1 MTEKIKKFIEEFKKL
16 ENRETIKT
24 NLIPGTK
31 TPLTSSNVAGWFYLP
46 KTSTIPT
53 TSKGEQLMYLAQINC
68 EELPENSIYPS
79 KGIMQFW
86 IFGGDYNLGNDYT
99 KPTSDS
105 KKRVIY
111 YPEIQEHFTEA
122 ELAEMY
128 KPEEDK
134 KEGELITPIND
145 GAPFAMSFEKTS
157 QWSLPND
164 FRFDAIFNEKLNE
177 HIEETK
183 AEEGFES
190 YDIGEE
196 EVDDIIEELD
206 IPNHTQIGG
215 YGHFTQEDPRM
226 YDDFEDYTELLFQL
240 DSEFGTDDY
249 YILWGDSGVGN
260 FFATKEQLRNLDFAE
275 SLYSWDCY

>member
-16 ENRETIKT
+16 ENRETIKI
-24 NLIPGTK
+24 NLISETK
-31 TPLTSSNVAGWFYLP
+31 TPLMSSNVAGWFYLP

-111 YPEIQEHFTEA
+111 YPEVEEHFTEA

-145 GAPFAMSFEKTS
+145 GAPFAMSFEKAS
-157 QWSLPND
+157 QWPLPND
-164 FRFDAIFNEKLNE
+164 FRFEEIFNEKLNE

-196 EVDDIIEELD
+196 ESYDIIEELD

-249 YILWGDSGVGN
+249 YILWGDCGVGN
-260 FFATKEQLRNLDFAE
+260 FFAKKEQLRNLDFAE
-275 SLYSWDCY
+275 CLYSWDCC

>member
-16 ENRETIKT
+16 ENRETIKI
-24 NLIPGTK
+24 NLISETK

-68 EELPENSIYPS
+68 DELPENSIYPS

-111 YPEIQEHFTEA
+111 YPEVEEHFNEE
-122 ELAEMY
+122 ELSEMY

-145 GAPFAMSFEKTS
+145 GAPFAMSFEKAS
-157 QWSLPND
+157 QWPLPND
-164 FRFDAIFNEKLNE
+164 FRFEEIFNEKLNE

-196 EVDDIIEELD
+196 ESYDIIEELD

-249 YILWGDSGVGN
+249 YILWGDCGVGN

-275 SLYSWDCY
+275 CLYSWDCC

>member
-16 ENRETIKT
+16 ENRETIKI
-24 NLIPGTK
+24 NLISETK

-111 YPEIQEHFTEA
+111 YPEIEEHFTEE
-122 ELAEMY
+122 ELSEMY

-145 GAPFAMSFEKTS
+145 GAPFALSFEKTS
-157 QWSLPND
+157 QWPLPND
-164 FRFDAIFNEKLNE
+164 FRFDAIFNDKLNE

-196 EVDDIIEELD
+196 ESYDIIEDLD

-249 YILWGDSGVGN
+249 YILWGDCGVGN

-275 SLYSWDCY
+275 CLYSWDCC

>member
-16 ENRETIKT
+16 ENRETIKI
-24 NLIPGTK
+24 NLISETK

-53 TSKGEQLMYLAQINC
+53 NSKGEQLMYLAQINC

-111 YPEIQEHFTEA
+111 YPEIEEHFTEV
-122 ELAEMY
+122 ELSEMY

-157 QWSLPND
+157 QWPLPND
-164 FRFDAIFNEKLNE
+164 FRFEEIFNEKLNE

-196 EVDDIIEELD
+196 ESYDIIEELD

-249 YILWGDSGVGN
+249 YILWGDCGVGN
-260 FFATKEQLRNLDFAE
+260 FFAKKEQLRNLDFAE
-275 SLYSWDCY
+275 CLYSWDCC

>member
-1 MTEKIKKFIEEFKKL
+1 MTEKIKKFIEDFKKI
-16 ENRETIKT
+16 ENRETIKI
-24 NLIPGTK
+24 NLIPKTK
-31 TPLTSSNVAGWFYLP
+31 IPMTSSNVAGWFYLP
-46 KTSTIPT
+46 KTANIPT
-53 TSKGEQLMYLAQINC
+53 TDRGEQLMYLAQINC

-111 YPEIQEHFTEA
+111 YPEIDKHFSEE
-122 ELAEMY
+122 ELREMY
-128 KPEEDK
+128 EPQKDK
-134 KEGELITPIND
+134 KEDELITPIND

-157 QWSLPND
+157 QWIMPND
-164 FRFDAIFNEKLNE
+164 FRFEDIFTEKLNE
-177 HIEETK
+177 HIDEQQ
-183 AEEGFES
+183 AEGDES
-190 YDIGEE
+190 YDIDDE
-196 EVDDIIEELD
+196 EVDEIIEELD
-206 IPNHTQIGG
+206 ISNHTQIGG

-226 YDDFEDYTELLFQL
+226 YEDFEDYTELLFQL

-249 YILWGDSGVGN
+249 YILWGDYGVGN

>member
-16 ENRETIKT
+16 ENRETIKI
-24 NLIPGTK
+24 NLISETK

-111 YPEIQEHFTEA
+111 YPEIEEHFTEV
-122 ELAEMY
+122 ELSEMY

-157 QWSLPND
+157 QWPLPND
-164 FRFDAIFNEKLNE
+164 FRFEEIFNEKLNE

-196 EVDDIIEELD
+196 ESYDIIEDLD

-249 YILWGDSGVGN
+249 YILWGDCGVGN
-260 FFATKEQLRNLDFAE
+260 FFATKEQIRNLDFAE
-275 SLYSWDCY
+275 CLYSWDCC

>member
-16 ENRETIKT
+16 ENRETIKI
-24 NLIPGTK
+24 NLISETK

-86 IFGGDYNLGNDYT
+86 IFGGDYNLGSDYT

-105 KKRVIY
+105 KERVIY
-111 YPEIQEHFTEA
+111 YPEVEEHFTEA
-122 ELAEMY
+122 ELSEMY

-145 GAPFAMSFEKTS
+145 GAPFAMSFEKAS
-157 QWSLPND
+157 QWPLPND
-164 FRFDAIFNEKLNE
+164 FRFEEIFNEKLNE

-196 EVDDIIEELD
+196 ESYDIIEELD

-249 YILWGDSGVGN
+249 YILWGDCGVGN
-260 FFATKEQLRNLDFAE
+260 FFAKKEQLRNLDFAE
-275 SLYSWDCY
+275 CLYSWDCC

>member
-16 ENRETIKT
+16 ENRETIKI
-24 NLIPGTK
+24 NLISETK

-111 YPEIQEHFTEA
+111 YPEIDKHFSEE
-122 ELAEMY
+122 ELREMY
-128 KPEEDK
+128 EPQKDK
-134 KEGELITPIND
+134 KEDELITPIND

-157 QWSLPND
+157 QWIMPND
-164 FRFDAIFNEKLNE
+164 FRFEEIFTEKLNE
-177 HIEETK
+177 HIDEQQ
-183 AEEGFES
+183 AEGDES
-190 YDIGEE
+190 YDIDDE
-196 EVDDIIEELD
+196 EVDEIIEELD
-206 IPNHTQIGG
+206 ISNHTQIGG

-226 YDDFEDYTELLFQL
+226 YEDFEDYTELLFQL

-249 YILWGDSGVGN
+249 YILWGDCGVGN
-260 FFATKEQLRNLDFAE
+260 FFATKEQLRNLNFAE
-275 SLYSWDCY
+275 CLYSWDCY

>member
-1 MTEKIKKFIEEFKKL
+1 M
-16 ENRETIKT
+16 
-24 NLIPGTK
+24 
-31 TPLTSSNVAGWFYLP
+31 P

-111 YPEIQEHFTEA
+111 YPEIEEHFTEA

-157 QWSLPND
+157 QWPLPND
-164 FRFDAIFNEKLNE
+164 FRFEEIFNEKLNE

-196 EVDDIIEELD
+196 ESYDIIEELD

-249 YILWGDSGVGN
+249 YILWGDCGVGN

-275 SLYSWDCY
+275 CLYSWDCC

>member
-16 ENRETIKT
+16 ENRETIKI
-24 NLIPGTK
+24 NLIPETK
-31 TPLTSSNVAGWFYLP
+31 TPLMSSNVAGWFYLP

-111 YPEIQEHFTEA
+111 YPEVEEHFTEA

-134 KEGELITPIND
+134 KEGEHITPIND
-145 GAPFAMSFEKTS
+145 GAPFAMSFEKAS
-157 QWSLPND
+157 QWPLPND
-164 FRFDAIFNEKLNE
+164 FRFEEIFNEKLNE

-196 EVDDIIEELD
+196 ESYDIIEELD

-249 YILWGDSGVGN
+249 YILWGDCGVGN
-260 FFATKEQLRNLDFAE
+260 FFAKKEQLRNLDFAE
-275 SLYSWDCY
+275 CLYSWDCC

>member
-1 MTEKIKKFIEEFKKL
+1 MTEKIKKFIEDFKKI
-16 ENRETIKT
+16 ENRETIKI
-24 NLIPGTK
+24 NLITKTK
-31 TPLTSSNVAGWFYLP
+31 TPMTSSNVAGWFYLP
-46 KTSTIPT
+46 KTANIPT
-53 TSKGEQLMYLAQINC
+53 TDRGEQLMYLAQINC

-111 YPEIQEHFTEA
+111 YPEIDKHFSEE
-122 ELAEMY
+122 ELREMY
-128 KPEEDK
+128 EPQKDK
-134 KEGELITPIND
+134 KEDELITPIND
-145 GAPFAMSFEKTS
+145 GAPFAISFEKTS
-157 QWSLPND
+157 QWIMPND
-164 FRFDAIFNEKLNE
+164 FRFEEIFTEKLNE
-177 HIEETK
+177 HIDEQQ
-183 AEEGFES
+183 AEGDES
-190 YDIGEE
+190 YDIDDE
-196 EVDDIIEELD
+196 EVDEIIEELD
-206 IPNHTQIGG
+206 ISNHTQIGG

-226 YDDFEDYTELLFQL
+226 YEDFEDYTELLFQL

-249 YILWGDSGVGN
+249 YILWGDCGVGN

>member
-16 ENRETIKT
+16 ENRETIKI
-24 NLIPGTK
+24 NLISETK

-86 IFGGDYNLGNDYT
+86 IFGGDYNLGSDYT

-111 YPEIQEHFTEA
+111 YPEIDKHFSEE
-122 ELAEMY
+122 ELREMY
-128 KPEEDK
+128 EPQKDK
-134 KEGELITPIND
+134 KEDELITPIND

-157 QWSLPND
+157 QWIMPND
-164 FRFDAIFNEKLNE
+164 FRFEEIFTEKLNE
-177 HIEETK
+177 HIDEQQ
-183 AEEGFES
+183 AEGDES
-190 YDIGEE
+190 YDIDDE
-196 EVDDIIEELD
+196 EVDEIIEELD
-206 IPNHTQIGG
+206 ISNHTQIGG

-226 YDDFEDYTELLFQL
+226 YEDFEDYTELLFQL

-249 YILWGDSGVGN
+249 YILWGDCGVGN

>member
-16 ENRETIKT
+16 ENRETIKI
-24 NLIPGTK
+24 NLIPETK

-111 YPEIQEHFTEA
+111 YPEIEEHFTEE
-122 ELAEMY
+122 ELSEMY

-134 KEGELITPIND
+134 KKGELITPIND
-145 GAPFAMSFEKTS
+145 GAPFAMSFEKAS
-157 QWSLPND
+157 QWPLPND
-164 FRFDAIFNEKLNE
+164 FRFEEIFTEKLNE
-177 HIEETK
+177 HIDEQQ
-183 AEEGFES
+183 AEGDES
-190 YDIGEE
+190 YDIDDE
-196 EVDDIIEELD
+196 EVDEIIEELD
-206 IPNHTQIGG
+206 ISNHTQIGG

-226 YDDFEDYTELLFQL
+226 YEDFEDYTELLFQL

-249 YILWGDSGVGN
+249 YILWGDCGAGN
-260 FFATKEQLRNLDFAE
+260 FFATKEQLRNLNFAE
-275 SLYSWDCY
+275 CLYSWDCY

>member
-16 ENRETIKT
+16 ENRETIKI
-24 NLIPGTK
+24 NLISETK

-86 IFGGDYNLGNDYT
+86 IFGGDYNLGSDYT

-111 YPEIQEHFTEA
+111 YPEVEEHFTEE
-122 ELAEMY
+122 ELSEMY

-157 QWSLPND
+157 QWPLPND
-164 FRFDAIFNEKLNE
+164 FRFEEIFNEKLNE
-177 HIEETK
+177 HIDEQQ
-183 AEEGFES
+183 AEGDES
-190 YDIGEE
+190 YDIDDE
-196 EVDDIIEELD
+196 EVDEIIEELD

-249 YILWGDSGVGN
+249 YILWGDCGVGN

-275 SLYSWDCY
+275 CLYSWDCC

>member
-16 ENRETIKT
+16 ENRETIKI
-24 NLIPGTK
+24 NLISETK

-111 YPEIQEHFTEA
+111 YPEIEEHFTEV
-122 ELAEMY
+122 ELSEMH

-157 QWSLPND
+157 QWPLPND
-164 FRFDAIFNEKLNE
+164 FRFEEIFNEKLNE

-249 YILWGDSGVGN
+249 YILWGDCGVGN
-260 FFATKEQLRNLDFAE
+260 FFAKKEQLRNLDFAE
-275 SLYSWDCY
+275 CLYSWDCC

>member
-1 MTEKIKKFIEEFKKL
+1 MTEKIEEFKKL
-16 ENRETIKT
+16 ENRETIKI
-24 NLIPGTK
+24 NLISETK

-111 YPEIQEHFTEA
+111 YPEIEEHFTEV
-122 ELAEMY
+122 ELSEMY

-157 QWSLPND
+157 QWPLPND
-164 FRFDAIFNEKLNE
+164 FRFEEIFNEKLNE

-196 EVDDIIEELD
+196 ESYDIIEDLD

-249 YILWGDSGVGN
+249 YILWGDCGVGN
-260 FFATKEQLRNLDFAE
+260 FFAKKEQLRNLDFAE
-275 SLYSWDCY
+275 CLYSWDCC

>member
-16 ENRETIKT
+16 ENRETIKI
-24 NLIPGTK
+24 NLISETK

-111 YPEIQEHFTEA
+111 YPEIEEHFTEE
-122 ELAEMY
+122 ELSEMY

-145 GAPFAMSFEKTS
+145 GAPFAMSFEKAS
-157 QWSLPND
+157 QWPLPND
-164 FRFDAIFNEKLNE
+164 FRFEEIFNEKLNE

-196 EVDDIIEELD
+196 ESYDIIEELD

-249 YILWGDSGVGN
+249 YILWGDCGVGN
-260 FFATKEQLRNLDFAE
+260 FFATKEQLRSLDFAE

>member
-16 ENRETIKT
+16 ENRETIKI
-24 NLIPGTK
+24 NLISETK

-86 IFGGDYNLGNDYT
+86 IFGGDYNLGSDYT

-111 YPEIQEHFTEA
+111 YPEVEEHFTEE
-122 ELAEMY
+122 ELSEMY

-134 KEGELITPIND
+134 KEGEFITPIND
-145 GAPFAMSFEKTS
+145 GAPFAMSFEKAS
-157 QWSLPND
+157 QWPLPND
-164 FRFDAIFNEKLNE
+164 FRFEDIFNEKLNE

-196 EVDDIIEELD
+196 ESYDIIEELD
-206 IPNHTQIGG
+206 IHNHTQIGG

-249 YILWGDSGVGN
+249 YILWGDCGVGN
-260 FFATKEQLRNLDFAE
+260 FFAKKEQLRNLDFAE
-275 SLYSWDCY
+275 CLYSWDCC

>member
-16 ENRETIKT
+16 ENRETIKI
-24 NLIPGTK
+24 NLIPETK
-31 TPLTSSNVAGWFYLP
+31 THLTSSNVAGWFYLP

-111 YPEIQEHFTEA
+111 YPEIEEHFTEE
-122 ELAEMY
+122 ELSEMY

-134 KEGELITPIND
+134 KEGDLITPIND
-145 GAPFAMSFEKTS
+145 GAPFAMSFEKAS
-157 QWSLPND
+157 QWPLPND
-164 FRFDAIFNEKLNE
+164 FRFEEIFNEKLNE

-196 EVDDIIEELD
+196 ESYDIIEELD

-226 YDDFEDYTELLFQL
+226 YEDFEDYTELLFQL

>member
-16 ENRETIKT
+16 ENRETIKI
-24 NLIPGTK
+24 NLISETK
-31 TPLTSSNVAGWFYLP
+31 TPLTSSNVAGWLYLP

-111 YPEIQEHFTEA
+111 YPEIEEHFTEV
-122 ELAEMY
+122 ELSEMY

-157 QWSLPND
+157 QWPLPND
-164 FRFDAIFNEKLNE
+164 FRFEEIFNEKLNE

-196 EVDDIIEELD
+196 ESYDIIEELD

-249 YILWGDSGVGN
+249 YILWGDCGVGN
-260 FFATKEQLRNLDFAE
+260 FFAKKEQLRNLDFAE
-275 SLYSWDCY
+275 CLYSWDCC

>member
-16 ENRETIKT
+16 ENRETIKI
-24 NLIPGTK
+24 NLIPETK
-31 TPLTSSNVAGWFYLP
+31 TPLMSSNVAGWFYLP

-111 YPEIQEHFTEA
+111 YPEVEEHFTEA

-145 GAPFAMSFEKTS
+145 GAPFAMSFEKAS
-157 QWSLPND
+157 QWPLPND
-164 FRFDAIFNEKLNE
+164 FRFEEIFNEKLNE

-196 EVDDIIEELD
+196 ESYDIIEELD

-249 YILWGDSGVGN
+249 YILWGDCGVGN
-260 FFATKEQLRNLDFAE
+260 FFAKKEQLRNLDFAE
-275 SLYSWDCY
+275 CLYSWDCC

>member
-16 ENRETIKT
+16 ENRETIKI
-24 NLIPGTK
+24 NLISETK

-111 YPEIQEHFTEA
+111 YPEIEEHFTEV
-122 ELAEMY
+122 ELSEMY

-157 QWSLPND
+157 QWPLPND
-164 FRFDAIFNEKLNE
+164 FRFEEIFNEKLNE

-196 EVDDIIEELD
+196 ESYDIIEDLD

-249 YILWGDSGVGN
+249 YILWGDCGVGN
-260 FFATKEQLRNLDFAE
+260 FFAKKEQLRNLDFAE
-275 SLYSWDCY
+275 CLYSWDCC

>member
-1 MTEKIKKFIEEFKKL
+1 
-16 ENRETIKT
+16 
-24 NLIPGTK
+24 
-31 TPLTSSNVAGWFYLP
+31 
-46 KTSTIPT
+46 
-53 TSKGEQLMYLAQINC
+53 
-68 EELPENSIYPS
+68 
-79 KGIMQFW
+79 MQFW
-86 IFGGDYNLGNDYT
+86 IFGGDYNLGSDYT

-111 YPEIQEHFTEA
+111 YPEVEEHFTEE
-122 ELAEMY
+122 ELSEMY

-145 GAPFAMSFEKTS
+145 GVPFAMSFEKTS
-157 QWSLPND
+157 QWPLPND
-164 FRFDAIFNEKLNE
+164 FRVEEIFNEKLNE

-196 EVDDIIEELD
+196 ESYDIIEELD

-249 YILWGDSGVGN
+249 YILWGDCGVGN
-260 FFATKEQLRNLDFAE
+260 FFAKKEQLRNLDFAE
-275 SLYSWDCY
+275 CLYSWDCC

>member
-16 ENRETIKT
+16 ENRETIKI
-24 NLIPGTK
+24 NLISETK

-111 YPEIQEHFTEA
+111 YPEIEEHFTEV
-122 ELAEMY
+122 ELSEMY

-157 QWSLPND
+157 QWPLPND
-164 FRFDAIFNEKLNE
+164 FRFEEIFNEKLNE

-196 EVDDIIEELD
+196 ESYDIIEDLD

-249 YILWGDSGVGN
+249 YILWGDCGVGS

-275 SLYSWDCY
+275 CLYSWDCY

>member
-16 ENRETIKT
+16 ENRETIKI
-24 NLIPGTK
+24 NLISETK

-86 IFGGDYNLGNDYT
+86 IFGGDYNLGSDYT

-111 YPEIQEHFTEA
+111 YPEVEEHFTEA
-122 ELAEMY
+122 ELSEMY

-145 GAPFAMSFEKTS
+145 GAPFAMSFEKAS
-157 QWSLPND
+157 QWPLPND
-164 FRFDAIFNEKLNE
+164 FRFEEIFNEKLNE

-196 EVDDIIEELD
+196 ESYDIIEELD

-249 YILWGDSGVGN
+249 YILWGDCGVGN
-260 FFATKEQLRNLDFAE
+260 FFAKKEQLRNLDFAE
-275 SLYSWDCY
+275 CLYSRDCC

>member
-1 MTEKIKKFIEEFKKL
+1 MTEKNKKFIEEFKKL
-16 ENRETIKT
+16 ENRETIKI
-24 NLIPGTK
+24 NLISETK

-86 IFGGDYNLGNDYT
+86 IFGGDYNLGSDYT

-111 YPEIQEHFTEA
+111 YPEVEEHFTEA
-122 ELAEMY
+122 ELSEMY

-145 GAPFAMSFEKTS
+145 GAPFAMSFEKAS
-157 QWSLPND
+157 QWPLPND
-164 FRFDAIFNEKLNE
+164 FRFEEIFNEKLNE

-196 EVDDIIEELD
+196 ESYDIIEELD

-249 YILWGDSGVGN
+249 YILWGDCGVGN

-275 SLYSWDCY
+275 CLYSWDCC

>member
-16 ENRETIKT
+16 ENRETIKI
-24 NLIPGTK
+24 NLISETK

-86 IFGGDYNLGNDYT
+86 IFGGDYNLGSDYT

-111 YPEIQEHFTEA
+111 YPEVEEHFTEA
-122 ELAEMY
+122 ELSEMY

-157 QWSLPND
+157 QWPLPND
-164 FRFDAIFNEKLNE
+164 FRVEEIFNEKLNE

-196 EVDDIIEELD
+196 ESYDIIEELD

-249 YILWGDSGVGN
+249 YILWGDCGVGN
-260 FFATKEQLRNLDFAE
+260 FFAKKEQLRNLDFAE
-275 SLYSWDCY
+275 CLYSWDCC

>member
-16 ENRETIKT
+16 ENRETIKI
-24 NLIPGTK
+24 NLISETK

-86 IFGGDYNLGNDYT
+86 IFGGDYNLGSDYT

-111 YPEIQEHFTEA
+111 YPEVEEHFTEA
-122 ELAEMY
+122 ELSEMY

-157 QWSLPND
+157 QWPLPND
-164 FRFDAIFNEKLNE
+164 FRFEEIFNEKLNE

-196 EVDDIIEELD
+196 ESYDIIEDLD

-249 YILWGDSGVGN
+249 YILWGDCGVGN
-260 FFATKEQLRNLDFAE
+260 FFAKKEQLRNLDFAE
-275 SLYSWDCY
+275 CLYSWDCC

>member
-1 MTEKIKKFIEEFKKL
+1 MTVKTFIEEFKKI
-16 ENRETIKT
+16 ENRETIKIK
-24 NLIPGTK
+24 LISKTK

-46 KTSTIPT
+46 KTEAIPT
-53 TSKGEQLMYLAQINC
+53 TDRGEQLMYLAQINC

-111 YPEIQEHFTEA
+111 YPEIEEHFTEE
-122 ELAEMY
+122 ELSEMY

-145 GAPFAMSFEKTS
+145 GAPFAMSFEKAS
-157 QWSLPND
+157 QWPLPND
-164 FRFDAIFNEKLNE
+164 FRFEEIFNEKLNE

-196 EVDDIIEELD
+196 ESYDIIEELD

-226 YDDFEDYTELLFQL
+226 YDDSEDYTELLFQL

-249 YILWGDSGVGN
+249 YILWGDCGVGN

-275 SLYSWDCY
+275 CLYSWDCC

>member
-16 ENRETIKT
+16 ENRETIKI
-24 NLIPGTK
+24 NLISETK

-86 IFGGDYNLGNDYT
+86 IFGGDYNLGSDYT

-111 YPEIQEHFTEA
+111 YPEVEEHFTEE
-122 ELAEMY
+122 ELSEMY

-145 GAPFAMSFEKTS
+145 GVPFAMSFEKTS
-157 QWSLPND
+157 QWPLPND
-164 FRFDAIFNEKLNE
+164 FRVEEIFNEKLNE

-196 EVDDIIEELD
+196 ESYDIIEELD

-249 YILWGDSGVGN
+249 YILWGDCGVGN
-260 FFATKEQLRNLDFAE
+260 FFATKEQLSNLDFAE
-275 SLYSWDCY
+275 CLYSWDCC

>member
-16 ENRETIKT
+16 ENRETIKI
-24 NLIPGTK
+24 NLISETK

-111 YPEIQEHFTEA
+111 YPEVEEHFTEA

-157 QWSLPND
+157 QWPLPND
-164 FRFDAIFNEKLNE
+164 FRFEEIFNEKLNE

-196 EVDDIIEELD
+196 ESYDIIEELD

-249 YILWGDSGVGN
+249 YILWGDCGVGN

-275 SLYSWDCY
+275 CLYSWDCC

>member
-1 MTEKIKKFIEEFKKL
+1 MTEKIKKFIEEFKKI
-16 ENRETIKT
+16 ENRETIKI
-24 NLIPGTK
+24 NLITKTK
-31 TPLTSSNVAGWFYLP
+31 TPMTSSNVAGWFYLP
-46 KTSTIPT
+46 KTANIPT
-53 TSKGEQLMYLAQINC
+53 TDRGEQLMYLAQINC

-111 YPEIQEHFTEA
+111 YPEIDKHFSEE
-122 ELAEMY
+122 ELREMY
-128 KPEEDK
+128 EPQKDK
-134 KEGELITPIND
+134 KEDELITPIND
-145 GAPFAMSFEKTS
+145 GAPFAISFEKTS
-157 QWSLPND
+157 QWIMPND
-164 FRFDAIFNEKLNE
+164 FRFEEIFTEKLNE
-177 HIEETK
+177 HIDEQQ
-183 AEEGFES
+183 AEGDES
-190 YDIGEE
+190 YDIDDE
-196 EVDDIIEELD
+196 EVDEIIEELD
-206 IPNHTQIGG
+206 ISNHTQIGG

-226 YDDFEDYTELLFQL
+226 YEDFEDYTELLFQL

-249 YILWGDSGVGN
+249 YILWGDCGVGN

>member
-1 MTEKIKKFIEEFKKL
+1 MTEKIKKLIEEFKKI
-16 ENRETIKT
+16 ENRETIKI
-24 NLIPGTK
+24 NLIPKTK
-31 TPLTSSNVAGWFYLP
+31 TPMTSSNVAGWFYLP
-46 KTSTIPT
+46 KNANIPT
-53 TSKGEQLMYLAQINC
+53 TDRGEQLMYLAQINC

-111 YPEIQEHFTEA
+111 YPEIEEHFTEV
-122 ELAEMY
+122 ELSEMY

-157 QWSLPND
+157 QWPLPND
-164 FRFDAIFNEKLNE
+164 FRFEEIFNEKLNE

-196 EVDDIIEELD
+196 ESYDIIEDLD

-249 YILWGDSGVGN
+249 YILWGDCGVGN
-260 FFATKEQLRNLDFAE
+260 FFAKKEQLRNLDFAE
-275 SLYSWDCY
+275 CLYSWDCC

>member
-16 ENRETIKT
+16 ENRETIKI
-24 NLIPGTK
+24 NLISETK

-111 YPEIQEHFTEA
+111 YPEIEAHFTA
-122 ELAEMY
+122 VELSEMY

-157 QWSLPND
+157 QWPLPND
-164 FRFDAIFNEKLNE
+164 FRFEEIFNEKLNE

-196 EVDDIIEELD
+196 ESYDIIEELD

-249 YILWGDSGVGN
+249 YILWGDCGVGN
-260 FFATKEQLRNLDFAE
+260 FFAKKEQLRNLDFAE
-275 SLYSWDCY
+275 CLYSWDCC

>member
-16 ENRETIKT
+16 ENRETIKI
-24 NLIPGTK
+24 NLISETK

-86 IFGGDYNLGNDYT
+86 IFGGDYNLGSDYT

-111 YPEIQEHFTEA
+111 YPEIEEHFTEA
-122 ELAEMY
+122 ELSDMY

-145 GAPFAMSFEKTS
+145 GAPFAMSFEKAS
-157 QWSLPND
+157 QWPLPND
-164 FRFDAIFNEKLNE
+164 FRFEEIFNEKLNE

-196 EVDDIIEELD
+196 ESYDIIEELD

-249 YILWGDSGVGN
+249 YILWGDCSVGS
-260 FFATKEQLRNLDFAE
+260 FFATKEQLRNLEFAE
-275 SLYSWDCY
+275 CLYSWDCC

>member
-16 ENRETIKT
+16 ENRETIKI
-24 NLIPGTK
+24 NLISETK

-68 EELPENSIYPS
+68 EELPENNIYPS

-111 YPEIQEHFTEA
+111 YPEIEEHFTEV
-122 ELAEMY
+122 ELSEMY

-157 QWSLPND
+157 QWPLPND
-164 FRFDAIFNEKLNE
+164 FRFEEIFNEKLNE

-196 EVDDIIEELD
+196 ESYDIIEDLD

-249 YILWGDSGVGN
+249 YILWGDCGVGN
-260 FFATKEQLRNLDFAE
+260 FFAKKEQLRNLDFAE
-275 SLYSWDCY
+275 CLYSWDCC

>member
-1 MTEKIKKFIEEFKKL
+1 
-16 ENRETIKT
+16 
-24 NLIPGTK
+24 
-31 TPLTSSNVAGWFYLP
+31 
-46 KTSTIPT
+46 
-53 TSKGEQLMYLAQINC
+53 MYLAQINC

-86 IFGGDYNLGNDYT
+86 IFGGDYNLGSDYT

-111 YPEIQEHFTEA
+111 YPEVEEHFTEA
-122 ELAEMY
+122 ELSEMY

-145 GAPFAMSFEKTS
+145 GAPFAMSFEKAS
-157 QWSLPND
+157 QWPLPND
-164 FRFDAIFNEKLNE
+164 FRFEEIFNEKLNE

-196 EVDDIIEELD
+196 ESYDIIEELD

-249 YILWGDSGVGN
+249 YILWGDCGVGN
-260 FFATKEQLRNLDFAE
+260 FFAKKEQLRNLDFAE
-275 SLYSWDCY
+275 CLYSWDCC

>member
-1 MTEKIKKFIEEFKKL
+1 MTEKIKKFIEEFKKI
-16 ENRETIKT
+16 ENRETIKI
-24 NLIPGTK
+24 NLIPETK
-31 TPLTSSNVAGWFYLP
+31 IPLTSSNVAGWFYLP

-111 YPEIQEHFTEA
+111 YPEIEEHFTEA

-145 GAPFAMSFEKTS
+145 GAPFAMSFEKAS
-157 QWSLPND
+157 QWPLPND
-164 FRFDAIFNEKLNE
+164 FRFEEIFNEKLNE

-196 EVDDIIEELD
+196 ESYDIIEELD

-249 YILWGDSGVGN
+249 YILWGDCGVGN

-275 SLYSWDCY
+275 CLYSWDCC